1 MNIRDV
7 AQHAGVSVSTV
18 SNVLQ
23 ILIDGLRDN
32 TDCGTNIIFDNAG
45 NNTDS
50 ATLFTH
56 MEQALNDVRHLR
68 QNIRRYCL
76 LILVH

>member
-1 MNIRDV
+1 MTLTTED
-7 AQHAGVSVSTV
+7 A
-18 SNVLQ
+18 LQ

-50 ATLFTH
+50 AMLLPH
-56 MEQALNDVRHLR
+56 MEQALNDVRDLRHL
-68 QNIRRYCL
+68 QL
-76 LILVH
+76 LQRARSK

>member
-1 MNIRDV
+1 MTLTTED
-7 AQHAGVSVSTV
+7 A
-18 SNVLQ
+18 LQ

-50 ATLFTH
+50 AMLLPH
-56 MEQALNDVRHLR
+56 MEQALNDVRDLR

-76 LILVH
+76 LILMH

>member
-1 MNIRDV
+1 MNIRDI

-32 TDCGTNIIFDNAG
+32 TDCGTNIIFDNDED
-45 NNTDS
+45 NTDS
-50 ATLFTH
+50 AMLLPH
-56 MEQALNDVRHLR
+56 MEQALNDVRDLR
-68 QNIRRYCL
+68 QNILRYCL

>member
-1 MNIRDV
+1 MTLTTED
-7 AQHAGVSVSTV
+7 A
-18 SNVLQ
+18 LQ

-32 TDCGTNIIFDNAG
+32 TDCGTDITFDNAG

-50 ATLFTH
+50 ATLLPYV
-56 MEQALNDVRHLR
+56 EQALNDDRDLR
-68 QNIRRYCL
+68 QNILRYCL

>member
-1 MNIRDV
+1 MTLTTED
-7 AQHAGVSVSTV
+7 A
-18 SNVLQ
+18 LQ

-50 ATLFTH
+50 AMLLPH
-56 MEQALNDVRHLR
+56 MEQALNDVRDFR
-68 QNIRRYCL
+68 QNILRYCL

>member
-32 TDCGTNIIFDNAG
+32 TDCGTDIIFDNAG

-50 ATLFTH
+50 ATLLPYV
-56 MEQALNDVRHLR
+56 EQALNDDRDLR
-68 QNIRRYCL
+68 QNILRYCL

>member
-1 MNIRDV
+1 MTLTTED
-7 AQHAGVSVSTV
+7 A
-18 SNVLQ
+18 LQ

-50 ATLFTH
+50 AMLLPH
-56 MEQALNDVRHLR
+56 MEQALNDVRDLR

-76 LILVH
+76 SILVH

>member
-1 MNIRDV
+1 MTLTTED
-7 AQHAGVSVSTV
+7 A
-18 SNVLQ
+18 LQ

-32 TDCGTNIIFDNAG
+32 TDCGTNIIFDDAG

-50 ATLFTH
+50 AMLLPH
-56 MEQALNDVRHLR
+56 MEQALNDVRDLC

-76 LILVH
+76 SILVH

>member
-1 MNIRDV
+1 MTLTTEN
-7 AQHAGVSVSTV
+7 A
-18 SNVLQ
+18 LQ

-32 TDCGTNIIFDNAG
+32 TDCGTDIIFDNAG

-50 ATLFTH
+50 ATLLPH
-56 MEQALNDVRHLR
+56 MEQALNDVRDLR

>member
-1 MNIRDV
+1 MTLTTED
-7 AQHAGVSVSTV
+7 A
-18 SNVLQ
+18 LQ

-50 ATLFTH
+50 ATLLPYV
-56 MEQALNDVRHLR
+56 EQALNDVRDLR
-68 QNIRRYCL
+68 QNILRYCL

>member
-1 MNIRDV
+1 MRDV

-50 ATLFTH
+50 ATLLPYV
-56 MEQALNDVRHLR
+56 EQALNDDRDLR

>member
-1 MNIRDV
+1 MTLTTED
-7 AQHAGVSVSTV
+7 A
-18 SNVLQ
+18 LQ

-32 TDCGTNIIFDNAG
+32 TDCGTNIIFDDAG

-50 ATLFTH
+50 AMLLPH
-56 MEQALNDVRHLR
+56 MEQALNDVRDLR

-76 LILVH
+76 SILVH

>member
-1 MNIRDV
+1 MTLTTED
-7 AQHAGVSVSTV
+7 A
-18 SNVLQ
+18 LQ

-32 TDCGTNIIFDNAG
+32 TDCGTDIIFDNAG

-50 ATLFTH
+50 ATLLTH
-56 MEQALNDVRHLR
+56 VEQALNDVRHLR

-76 LILVH
+76 LILMH

>member
-1 MNIRDV
+1 MTLTTED
-7 AQHAGVSVSTV
+7 A
-18 SNVLQ
+18 LQ

-50 ATLFTH
+50 AMLLPH
-56 MEQALNDVRHLR
+56 MEQALNDVRDLR